1 MIDWL
6 RAYCLSQPHTTEHVL
21 WGDHLVFK
29 IGGKMYAAGALSP
42 GGHRLSFKCTPE
54 EFAELTERPGI
65 VPAPYTARMHW
76 VALENWDAL
85 SRTEIKR
92 LVKQSYDLVFAKLPK
107 RAQAELS
114 PLSKPDAPRAKALRK
129 ARKTESR
136 GPLPVRAATLRSGAA
151 RIKTMIAKVRKA
163 VFPAAGLGT
172 RFLPAT
178 KAQPKEMLSLVDK
191 PLIQYGVEEA
201 MHSGV
206 QNIIIVTGRGKSAIE
221 DHFDVSFELE
231 HLLETRNKKDLLA
244 TVRAVSDMIDVS
256 YVRQKEALGLG
267 HAVLRAR
274 ELVADEPFS
283 VILSDDVID
292 SEVPC
297 LRQLLDVYEFY
308 GAPVV
313 ALMEVP
319 RENISAYGVVDAEP
333 VSHAGGQNRLFRI
346 RNMVEK
352 PKPADAPSN
361 LAIIGRYVL
370 TPEVF
375 KSLDAVEPGSGGEIQ
390 LTDGLK
396 HLLRS
401 RPIYGYRFEG
411 TRYDAGDKLGF
422 LKATVEFAL
431 KRYDLGEEFR
441 AYLNTLTL

>member
-1 MIDWL
+1 MI
-6 RAYCLSQPHTTEHVL
+6 V
-21 WGDHLVFK
+21 
-29 IGGKMYAAGALSP
+29 
-42 GGHRLSFKCTPE
+42 
-54 EFAELTERPGI
+54 
-65 VPAPYTARMHW
+65 
-76 VALENWDAL
+76 
-85 SRTEIKR
+85 
-92 LVKQSYDLVFAKLPK
+92 
-107 RAQAELS
+107 
-114 PLSKPDAPRAKALRK
+114 
-129 ARKTESR
+129 
-136 GPLPVRAATLRSGAA
+136 
-151 RIKTMIAKVRKA
+151 KVRKA

-178 KAQPKEMLSLVDK
+178 KAQPKEMLALVDK

-201 MHSGV
+201 MQSGV
-206 QNIIIVTGRGKSAIE
+206 QNIIIVTGRGKTAIE

-244 TVRAVSDMIDVS
+244 TVRAVSDMIDIC

-267 HAVLRAR
+267 HAVMRAR
-274 ELVADEPFS
+274 ELVADQPFA

-292 SEVPC
+292 ADVPC

-308 GAPVV
+308 NAPVV

-333 VSHAGGQNRLFRI
+333 VAHLGGRDRLYRI

-352 PKPADAPSN
+352 PKIDDAPSN

-431 KRYDLGEEFR
+431 KRYDLGEDFR
-441 AYLNTLTL
+441 AYLRTLKL

>member
-1 MIDWL
+1 MI
-6 RAYCLSQPHTTEHVL
+6 P
-21 WGDHLVFK
+21 
-29 IGGKMYAAGALSP
+29 
-42 GGHRLSFKCTPE
+42 
-54 EFAELTERPGI
+54 
-65 VPAPYTARMHW
+65 
-76 VALENWDAL
+76 
-85 SRTEIKR
+85 
-92 LVKQSYDLVFAKLPK
+92 
-107 RAQAELS
+107 
-114 PLSKPDAPRAKALRK
+114 
-129 ARKTESR
+129 
-136 GPLPVRAATLRSGAA
+136 
-151 RIKTMIAKVRKA
+151 KVRKA

-201 MHSGV
+201 IHSGV
-206 QNIIIVTGRGKSAIE
+206 QNMIIVTGRGKTAIE

-231 HLLETRNKKDLLA
+231 QTLESKGKKDLLA
-244 TVRAVSDMIDVS
+244 IVRNVSDMINVA

-267 HAVLRAR
+267 HAVLRAK
-274 ELVADEPFS
+274 ELVGNEPFA

-292 SEVPC
+292 AEIPA

-319 RENISAYGVVDAEP
+319 GDAISAYGVVDAEP
-333 VSHAGGQNRLFRI
+333 VAHNGSKDRLFRI

-352 PKPADAPSN
+352 PKPGDAPSN

-370 TPEVF
+370 TPEIF
-375 KSLDAVEPGSGGEIQ
+375 HSIESIEPGSGGEIQ
-390 LTDGLK
+390 LTDALK
-396 HLLRS
+396 HLLRN

-411 TRYDAGDKLGF
+411 NRYDAGDKLGF

-431 KRYDLGEEFR
+431 RRFDLGEDFKK
-441 AYLNTLTL
+441 YLRTLKLD